1 MRMDDVSAK
10 LPAAVADY
18 KNILRRVL
26 ENRPSGT
33 RQRLSAALGKNR
45 SFISQITNP
54 SYSVPIPAPHLSTI
68 FEICHFSREDR
79 REFLD
84 AYARAHPRR
93 KEIPGGHPHR
103 MRTVTVSV
111 PDLGDAKKNRALDE
125 MLADL
130 ARRLAR
136 LSGDHD

>member
-1 MRMDDVSAK
+1 MDEVSTRSAT
-10 LPAAVADY
+10 AVADY

-33 RQRLSAALGKNR
+33 RQRLSVALGKNR

-54 SYSVPIPAPHLSTI
+54 SYAVPIPAPHLSTI
-68 FEICHFSREDR
+68 FELCHFSLEDR
-79 REFLD
+79 REFLE

-93 KEIPGGHPHR
+93 KQSAGSHPHR
-103 MRTVTVSV
+103 LRTITVSV

-125 MLADL
+125 MLTDF

-136 LSGDHD
+136 LSGDQD

>member
-1 MRMDDVSAK
+1 MDEVSTRA
-10 LPAAVADY
+10 ASAVADY

-33 RQRLSAALGKNR
+33 RQRLSVALGKNR

-54 SYSVPIPAPHLSTI
+54 SYAVPIPAPHLSTI
-68 FEICHFSREDR
+68 FEICHFSLEDR
-79 REFLD
+79 REFLE

-93 KEIPGGHPHR
+93 KQSSDAHPHR
-103 MRTVTVSV
+103 LRTITVSV

-125 MLADL
+125 MIADF

>member
-1 MRMDDVSAK
+1 MDGEVSPRSAS
-10 LPAAVADY
+10 AVADY

-33 RQRLSAALGKNR
+33 RQRLAVALGKNR
-45 SFISQITNP
+45 SFISQISNP
-54 SYSVPIPAPHLSTI
+54 TYAVPIPAPHLSTI
-68 FEICHFSREDR
+68 FEICHFSHEDR
-79 REFLD
+79 REFLE

-93 KEIPGGHPHR
+93 KQTPDGHPHR
-103 MRTVTVSV
+103 LRTITVSV

-125 MLADL
+125 MMADF

>member
-1 MRMDDVSAK
+1 MDEVSARSVS
-10 LPAAVADY
+10 AVADY

-33 RQRLSAALGKNR
+33 RQRLSVALGKNR

-54 SYSVPIPAPHLSTI
+54 SYAVPIPAPHLSTI
-68 FEICHFSREDR
+68 FEICHFSLKDR
-79 REFLD
+79 REFLE

-93 KEIPGGHPHR
+93 KQSPGDHPHR
-103 MRTVTVSV
+103 LRTITVSV

-125 MLADL
+125 MVTDF

>member
-1 MRMDDVSAK
+1 MDEVSTKSA
-10 LPAAVADY
+10 LAVADY

-33 RQRLSAALGKNR
+33 RQRLAVALGKNR

-54 SYSVPIPAPHLSTI
+54 SYTVPIPAPHLSTI
-68 FEICHFSREDR
+68 FEICHFSLEGQ
-79 REFLD
+79 REFLE

-93 KEIPGGHPHR
+93 KQRPGNHPHR
-103 MRTVTVSV
+103 LRTITVSV
-111 PDLGDAKKNRALDE
+111 PDLGDAKKNRAVDE
-125 MLADL
+125 MLADF

-136 LSGDHD
+136 LSGDHE